1 MVKVELD
8 IDNTLQR
15 HYPVGWADVIGK
27 RDSGVYLEQLLDDRQ
42 RELWT

>member
-15 HYPVGWADVIGK
+15 HYPGWADVIGK
-27 RDSGVYLEQLLDDRQ
+27 RDSGVYLGQLLDDRQ